1 MPSGVALQYNKIDM
15 VEVITKD
22 EFDQL
27 NNKVDRLLDL
37 YTSAEKNETLWFN
50 NDELAEKL
58 NVSKRTLQNY
68 RDEGK
73 IEFVQIGRKIF
84 YTVQNVNN
92 FLNDNTYKQF

>member
-1 MPSGVALQYNKIDM
+1 LPSGVALQYNKIDM